1 MKTTRGAAVNHQRM
15 SERRTAD
22 VTPLHDEDLR
32 AVAGGRK
39 AGKGQL
45 EYFRVSMTDL
55 LVSSYTPT
63 GS

>member
-1 MKTTRGAAVNHQRM
+1 M
-15 SERRTAD
+15 SRPSMNEPRPAT
-22 VTPLHDEDLR
+22 VTPLRDEDLST
-32 AVAGGRK
+32 VVGGRK

-45 EYFRVSMTDL
+45 EYFQVSMTDL